1 MGRCNSGDH
10 IASHH
15 INMEITTSYIDG
27 PQQKGHPLT
36 VINRLLEGELIRVLL
51 EPNLR
56 H

>member
-15 INMEITTSYIDG
+15 IYMEITTCYIDG
-27 PQQKGHPLT
+27 PQQESHSLT
-36 VINRLLEGELIRVLL
+36 VINRLLEGELICVLL